1 MKLAKAIRRLKA
13 EYERAKQLDYVR
25 DPVAFALYSVWKE
38 ADHEAMRKMRGDK
51 KGRGEETCPDCGRG
65 R

>member
-13 EYERAKQLDYVR
+13 EYERAKSLEYVR
-25 DPVAFALYSVWKE
+25 DPVAFALYYVWKE
-38 ADHEAMRKMRGDK
+38 ADREAMRKMRGNP
-51 KGRGEETCPDCGRG
+51 EGRG